1 MTTYNFS
8 EISDFEFEAL
18 CRDLLQEELGISL
31 ELFAP
36 GPDGGIDIR
45 YVRPKENGEQIIVG
59 QCKRWAENSFP
70 GLLRHLSREELPKIR
85 KLAPERYIVMTSVPL
100 TPSRKEKIVR
110 ALEPW
115 IQTPVDVMGKHDI
128 SGLLAKHSEVERRH
142 IKLWLTS
149 TEVLDALLNSDIF
162 NRSEDALVQAR
173 NQLRLWVPNPSFAR
187 AREILDTD
195 GVCVISGAPGIG
207 KTMLANVLAAGYA
220 SRGYQ
225 LVAISEDIDEGERS
239 WRSNVRQVFLYDDFL
254 GHVTYGELRLRKNE
268 QSRLAQFME
277 RVRSSENKKFILT
290 TREYILSEALYHYE
304 RLSDMELGLS
314 KNIISLEDYTHLIR
328 GWILYNHLFFSA
340 LPSDLKAALLPNEL
354 YWDVIRHRNYN
365 PRVIKHAVS
374 LPRVASLSPDEFV
387 SSIFATLDDPTKV
400 WEVIFENLPDMA
412 RRILLAVASLPTEVF
427 LEDVQRVVE
436 NLSPSD
442 LDAGRFRNAIRMIEG
457 TFIELREAKPGI
469 NSRQRLVVIRDPSVR
484 DYLWA
489 RLEAI
494 DGEADAL
501 LRHAVFFEQC
511 VILYEGQNHANAI
524 RTFFPFPIHVQTRNR
539 NVVNYEVVASRAI
552 ALIDSTSPV
561 VSRRRDKD
569 SEYFQREPM
578 SLERRTAF
586 LLDVFAAH
594 QGSPTVA
601 ASAKSALT
609 ATIEEWEEGRG
620 SLRDGLEL
628 LSQAMSTEG
637 LIHQN
642 VLERAG
648 RALLGFTARQLQQKE
663 GFEAIVRLSTMNPG
677 LFAEPQRSLESWSS
691 EFENFLEFEQGWL
704 LEELDDPDWLE
715 EEVRVIGRIAA
726 ALGVDTS
733 ELEANAESRVEE
745 LRFDIEPDSEYDI
758 PELHSD
764 PREEW
769 DEAEIDALFQSLR

>member
-1 MTTYNFS
+1 
-8 EISDFEFEAL
+8 
-18 CRDLLQEELGISL
+18 
-31 ELFAP
+31 
-36 GPDGGIDIR
+36 
-45 YVRPKENGEQIIVG
+45 
-59 QCKRWAENSFP
+59 
-70 GLLRHLSREELPKIR
+70 
-85 KLAPERYIVMTSVPL
+85 MTSVPL

-162 NRSEDALVQAR
+162 NRTEDALDQAR

-207 KTMLANVLAAGYA
+207 KTMLANVLTAGYA

-225 LVAISEDIDEGERS
+225 VVAISEDIDEGERS

-268 QSRLAQFME
+268 QSRLAQFIE

-304 RLSDMELGLS
+304 RLSDMELAPS

-328 GWILYNHLFFSA
+328 GWILYNHLFFSD
-340 LPSDLKAALLPNEL
+340 LPSDLKSALLPNEL

-484 DYLWA
+484 DYLW
-489 RLEAI
+489 
-494 DGEADAL
+494 G
-501 LRHAVFFEQC
+501 
-511 VILYEGQNHANAI
+511 
-524 RTFFPFPIHVQTRNR
+524 PP
-539 NVVNYEVVASRAI
+539 
-552 ALIDSTSPV
+552 
-561 VSRRRDKD
+561 
-569 SEYFQREPM
+569 
-578 SLERRTAF
+578 
-586 LLDVFAAH
+586 
-594 QGSPTVA
+594 
-601 ASAKSALT
+601 
-609 ATIEEWEEGRG
+609 
-620 SLRDGLEL
+620 
-628 LSQAMSTEG
+628 
-637 LIHQN
+637 
-642 VLERAG
+642 
-648 RALLGFTARQLQQKE
+648 
-663 GFEAIVRLSTMNPG
+663 
-677 LFAEPQRSLESWSS
+677 
-691 EFENFLEFEQGWL
+691 
-704 LEELDDPDWLE
+704 
-715 EEVRVIGRIAA
+715 
-726 ALGVDTS
+726 
-733 ELEANAESRVEE
+733 
-745 LRFDIEPDSEYDI
+745 
-758 PELHSD
+758 
-764 PREEW
+764 
-769 DEAEIDALFQSLR
+769 